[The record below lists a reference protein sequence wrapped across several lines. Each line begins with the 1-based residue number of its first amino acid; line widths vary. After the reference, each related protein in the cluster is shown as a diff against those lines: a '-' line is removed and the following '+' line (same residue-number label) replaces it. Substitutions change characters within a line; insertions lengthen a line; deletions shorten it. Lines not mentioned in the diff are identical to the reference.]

1 MFSPQLPSF
10 LTGVGYNTR
19 FGPVVMEPGA
29 RVAAYVR
36 STGAVSDEDPVVA
49 TNLVTTLA
57 AGLARCR
64 SGKNDAVFVLP
75 GHVETVTATTLTGL
89 VAGTRVIGCGR
100 GSNRPTFTWGATT
113 SQFVMNKA
121 DVVFL
126 NCIFACNGAVV
137 VKAFAITAADNAIM
151 GCDIDVGSVASTN
164 LSTIGISIEAGAD
177 RFELRQNYIH
187 SVALATPTTVVAV
200 SGVQDGATILDN
212 KIYAATSAAGVGVV
226 HISAASTNL
235 DIGRNLFWQKLAA
248 STACFST
255 TSAISTGFLYNN
267 FGRCETDTTQA
278 NVFLLTSGS
287 LISPFNNYATDK
299 PILSGLLSP
308 VVVT

>member
-64 SGKNDAVFVLP
+64 SGKNDVVFVLP